1 MENLSIKQLA
11 CLEINL
17 RDLMGIT
24 YNIEFSD
31 SRPTEVSSK
40 LSSEDATKLDF
51 IKRKIQQNKETYQK
65 KPQGITSFTLNKMYE
80 ETAQKL
86 TDFEVMAM
94 YLGWSQDF
102 VPEHL
107 AKLWGLCTKC
117 INRVIDFETSLT
129 GYERSDGM

>member
-11 CLEINL
+11 RLEINL

-31 SRPTEVSSK
+31 NPTEVSTK
-40 LSSEDATKLDF
+40 LSPEDVTKLHF

-65 KPQGITSFTLNKMYE
+65 KPQGITSFALDKMYE

-86 TDFEVMAM
+86 AEFEIIAM

-107 AKLWGLCTKC
+107 TKLWGLYTKC
-117 INRVIDFETSLT
+117 INRVMDYETSLT
-129 GYERSDGM
+129 GCEKSDGI